1 MGECLFGVHLFRCAV
16 ARRLEKEAAIRGG
29 FKDDGV
35 VHMRE
40 TALIG
45 TSLYLVSARS
55 AFEGL

>member
-1 MGECLFGVHLFRCAV
+1 MVGQDGGVS
-16 ARRLEKEAAIRGG
+16 
-29 FKDDGV
+29 
-35 VHMRE
+35 HMRE